1 MKPIKILGLLALSL
15 CLMSPPVEAAGKGD
29 AGKKKKEEREKKRAE
44 NEKNRKAVEDY
55 MTPLDKNKD
64 GSLTFDE
71 FIEAETDKAA
81 GKTKFDRYNKNGDR
95 YLTRAE
101 IEDMLG
107 IK

>member
-44 NEKNRKAVEDY
+44 NAKKRQTMDDY
-55 MTPLDKNKD
+55 ITPLDKNKD

-71 FIEAETDKAA
+71 FIEGETDKEA
-81 GKTKFDRYNKNGDR
+81 GKTKFERYNKNGDR
-95 YLTRAE
+95 YLTKAE
-101 IEDMLG
+101 ISDMLG
-107 IK
+107 L